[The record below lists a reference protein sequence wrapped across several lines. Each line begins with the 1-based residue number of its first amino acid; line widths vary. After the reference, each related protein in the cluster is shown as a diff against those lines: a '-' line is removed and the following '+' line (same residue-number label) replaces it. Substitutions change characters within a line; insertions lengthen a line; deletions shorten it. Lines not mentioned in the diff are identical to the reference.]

1 MFLIATHSFLGTDV
15 ISLVGIRYIMR
26 RIGDMYLYN
35 NQNWPNFK
43 WDSEKLLPLLSYV
56 RNRQGKLIGK
66 MGALGFDLQNEAD
79 LEVLTSEII
88 KTTEIEGEVLD
99 RGQVRSSIARRL
111 GLNIS
116 GLVYSERNVDG
127 IVELMLDATKNYNKE
142 LTKERLF
149 SWHAALFPTGQSGL
163 YEIITGNWRDDST
176 EPMQVVS
183 GALGKEKVHY
193 QAPPAAQ
200 LENEMRIFFDWFNLE
215 QNIEPVLKAAI
226 VHLWF
231 VTLHPFEDGN
241 GRISRALSNMLLARS
256 DQQPFRFYSMSTQ
269 IRKERN
275 SYYDILEKTQKGSL
289 DITNWIEWF
298 LNILLNSIENSD
310 KLLEKVIY
318 KHEFWLKYSNINL
331 NERQRKI
338 LNMLMEDFE
347 GVLNT
352 TKWAK
357 IGKCSQDT
365 ALRDIQD
372 LIDKGIMSRT
382 EKGGR
387 STNYEINI
395 LYGMI

>member
-1 MFLIATHSFLGTDV
+1 MTLLPHFMRNIFCRAVNKLYFYRK
-15 ISLVGIRYIMR
+15 ISGENKN
-26 RIGDMYLYN
+26 MYLYN
-35 NQNWPNFK
+35 IQNWPIFK
-43 WDSEKLLPLLSYV
+43 WNSEKLLPLLAYV

-66 MGALGFDLQNEAD
+66 MGALGFELQNEAN
-79 LEVLTSEII
+79 LEILTIEIL
-88 KTTEIEGEVLD
+88 KSTEIEGEFLD
-99 RGQVRSSIARRL
+99 REQVRSSIARRL
-111 GLNIS
+111 GLDIS

-127 IVELMLDATKNYNKE
+127 IVDLMLDATKKYDKE

-149 SWHAALFPTGQSGL
+149 SWHASLFPAGQSGM
-163 YEIITGNWRDDST
+163 YKIITGNWRDDST
-176 EPMQVVS
+176 GPMQVVS

-193 QAPPAAQ
+193 QAPPANQ

-215 QNIEPVLKAAI
+215 QNVDPVLKAAI
-226 VHLWF
+226 AHLWF

-241 GRISRALSNMLLARS
+241 GRISRVLSDMLLARS
-256 DQQPFRFYSMSTQ
+256 DEQSYRFYSMSTQ

-289 DITNWIEWF
+289 DITNWLEWF
-298 LNILLNSIENSD
+298 LISLLHSIENSE

-318 KHEFWLKYSNINL
+318 KHEFWLKNSKVSIND
-331 NERQRKI
+331 RQRKI
-338 LNMLMEDFE
+338 LNMLMDDFE

-372 LIDKGIMSRT
+372 LIEKGILAKS
-382 EKGGR
+382 EQGGR
-387 STNYEINI
+387 STNYELKTN
-395 LYGMI
+395 